1 MPSAIGLVDCML
13 GHHNL
18 NVRIDGSAYLFDF
31 EDGRSQLLHILN
43 LIKKAIKLLLSS
55 PIYDGLLRLCRRSDA
70 ISYASKAKL
79 SMVSKRPSNMF
90 MPIVFKHILRHFYY
104 CACIQR

>member
-55 PIYDGLLRLCRRSDA
+55 PI
-70 ISYASKAKL
+70 
-79 SMVSKRPSNMF
+79 
-90 MPIVFKHILRHFYY
+90 
-104 CACIQR
+104 